1 MRLADMTSRSFFIS
15 TAAVFAVIALTFS
28 ASSLSLTT
36 PPSEPEAV
44 VRAFVEAANARSVE
58 GQLALTADV
67 MNLRMYSPT
76 GVPTVDSQRNRD
88 EQRYRF
94 QQTKEK
100 GGEFHRKILSIIV
113 SGPVV
118 ATREEVSSPPPT
130 PTGYALITYR
140 VVDGKITQMWVLNT
154 EGRP

>member
-1 MRLADMTSRSFFIS
+1 MKSKGIFIS
-15 TAAVFAVIALTFS
+15 EAAVFAAIALTF
-28 ASSLSLTT
+28 AAKSLSLAP
-36 PPSEPEAV
+36 PPSDPEAV
-44 VRAFVEAANARSVE
+44 VRAFVDAGNARSVE

-67 MNLRMYSPT
+67 MSMRMYSPA

-100 GGEFHRKILSIIV
+100 GGNFHKKILSIVV

-118 ATREEVSSPPPT
+118 VTREEISWAPPT
-130 PTGYALITYR
+130 PTGYALNAYR
-140 VVDGKITQMWVLNT
+140 VIDGKITQMWVLNT
-154 EGRP
+154 EGHP